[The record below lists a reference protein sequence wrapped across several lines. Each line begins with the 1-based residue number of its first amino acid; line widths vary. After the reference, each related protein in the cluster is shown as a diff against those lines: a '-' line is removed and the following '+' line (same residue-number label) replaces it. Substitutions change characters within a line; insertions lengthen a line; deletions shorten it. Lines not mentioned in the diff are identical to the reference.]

1 MLLCLTALA
10 SCLSVVLSTGPVT
23 VEDNTEKDGEWMVTQ
38 AGVSQPLIKTEQLE
52 VTGTASNILTF
63 TPDAQGTLLRLNLRN
78 LKVVDKDFKCLDLHG
93 HSEIE
98 FTARTIQAAPG
109 FYAIV
114 DDNIDGT
121 VYSESEP
128 ITETETPEPTN
139 DGIDKTALAL
149 AVALP
154 LAVIVAFI
162 IGFLLGLCCSRR
174 QVIHRNEPF
183 SVQDHYRQPVNDR
196 PIFQDFRA

>member
-10 SCLSVVLSTGPVT
+10 SCVSVVLSDGPVT
-23 VEDNTEKDGEWMVTQ
+23 VEDNTETEWKVTQ
-38 AGVSQPLIKTEQLE
+38 DGVSKQLLKTDWLQ
-52 VTGTASNILTF
+52 VTGTASNVLTF
-63 TPDAQGTLLRLNLRN
+63 TTDAQGTALRLD
-78 LKVVDKDFKCLDLHG
+78 LKGLTVHDDTYQCLDLHG
-93 HSEIE
+93 HSEVE
-98 FTARTIQAAPG
+98 FKTRTIQAAPG
-109 FYAIV
+109 LYAIV
-114 DDNIDGT
+114 DDNLVGP

-128 ITETETPEPTN
+128 ITETETPEPTK

>member
-10 SCLSVVLSTGPVT
+10 SCLSVVLSDGPVT
-23 VEDNTEKDGEWMVTQ
+23 VEDHTDTEWKVTQ
-38 AGVSQPLIKTEQLE
+38 GTDSKVMIKTDWLQ
-52 VTGTASNILTF
+52 VTGTASNVLTF
-63 TPDAQGTLLRLNLRN
+63 TTDAEGTSIKLDLQSLT
-78 LKVVDKDFKCLDLHG
+78 VSDPTYECLDLHG
-93 HSEIE
+93 HSEVKFKTRRIN
-98 FTARTIQAAPG
+98 AAPG
-109 FYAIV
+109 LYAI
-114 DDNIDGT
+114 DNDMLVGT

-128 ITETETPEPTN
+128 ITETETPEPTK

-162 IGFLLGLCCSRR
+162 LGFLLGLCCSRR